1 MQFNV
6 NSKLLVAILDRMWRI
21 FLEDGLSMKENKE
34 KEWKERGMDRL
45 KERKIKVEKKKQ
57 QKAFSNGKRQMTA
70 FQPTCPALS
79 EARKI
84 YLFSYLSLRIT
95 YFS

>member
-1 MQFNV
+1 M
-6 NSKLLVAILDRMWRI
+6 AILDRMWRI

-45 KERKIKVEKKKQ
+45 KEKKDKGRKKET
-57 QKAFSNGKRQMTA
+57 ANGKRQMTA